1 MTFKYLIYDE
11 EDEDLEKLIKIYK
24 KMKKANLTKTNPK
37 KAVSRIYD
45 DLKFTDLLNLPM
57 QNIKSQNNEEV
68 NSNLKIIRET
78 KFSK

>member
-1 MTFKYLIYDE
+1 
-11 EDEDLEKLIKIYK
+11 
-24 KMKKANLTKTNPK
+24 MKKANLTKTNPK